1 MKLCECGCGQ
11 PAPIANHTRRALGHV
26 KGQPIRFI
34 RGHNGHREDADP
46 VQRGRREA
54 EKRYPIE
61 GLCENGCGRPAAD
74 RHHIDGNTANNAPE
88 NIRRLCRRCHM
99 KLDGRLHQGH
109 QRARG
114 EASGKAK
121 VTEADVLAIRAA
133 RPATPLAVLAKR
145 YGIAQSTVS
154 AIACGRLW
162 SHV

>member
-61 GLCENGCGRPAAD
+61 GLCENGCGRPLLIA
-74 RHHIDGNTANNAPE
+74 TT
-88 NIRRLCRRCHM
+88 
-99 KLDGRLHQGH
+99 
-109 QRARG
+109 
-114 EASGKAK
+114 S
-121 VTEADVLAIRAA
+121 T
-133 RPATPLAVLAKR
+133 ATPPTTPR
-145 YGIAQSTVS
+145 RTSGDS
-154 AIACGRLW
+154 AAAAT
-162 SHV
+162 